1 MNAILPTPWQKR
13 RAIFRAQRRSLWSLR
28 ILGTLFLFSLF
39 AEFLANDRPL
49 LVVYD
54 GAVYVPV
61 MADYPETAFGGFLP
75 TYADYHDP
83 EVEALIDA
91 KGFALWPPLRFSYNT
106 IDTRTHEP
114 PPVSPDRLHPLGTDG
129 QGQDILAQILYGFRS
144 SMVFS
149 LTLTTLSVA
158 IAIAVGA
165 MQGFYGGRI
174 DLFGQRIL
182 EIWSGLPQLFILII
196 LASLI
201 APSFWSILLAL
212 ALFSWTGL
220 VGLVRAE
227 VLKVRAQDYVRA
239 ARALG
244 AGNARILWRHILPNA
259 LTASLTMAPF
269 LLAGSIVTLAALDLI
284 GYGLPS
290 TSASLGALLKQGKE
304 SLDAPWVGISG
315 FITLASC
322 LTMLVFVGEG
332 IRDSLDPRRN
342 SGRDEA

>member
-1 MNAILPTPWQKR
+1 MSTTHQTPWQKR
-13 RAIFRAQRRSLWSLR
+13 RDAFRAQRRSLWSLR
-28 ILGTLFLFSLF
+28 ILGILFLLSLC

-49 LVVYD
+49 LIVYD
-54 GAVYVPV
+54 GKLYVPV
-61 MADYPETAFGGFLP
+61 IADYPETTFGGFFP
-75 TYADYHDP
+75 TYTDYHDP
-83 EVEALIDA
+83 EVGALIDA

-114 PPVSPDRLHPLGTDG
+114 PPVPPNGLHPLGTDG

-144 SMVFS
+144 SMLFS
-149 LTLTTLSVA
+149 LTLTTLSVG
-158 IAIAVGA
+158 IAIMIGA
-165 MQGFYGGRI
+165 LQGFYGGHI
-174 DLFGQRIL
+174 DLFGQRAL

-212 ALFSWTGL
+212 ALFSWTSL

-244 AGNARILWRHILPNA
+244 AGNTRILWRHILPNA

-315 FITLASC
+315 FITLAGC

-332 IRDSLDPRRN
+332 VRDALDPRRN
-342 SGRDEA
+342 PGRGEA